1 MSKLMTREN
10 EIKQSIKRIVES
22 QSLLSIDEEDFGDYE
37 KIIGCQFF
45 KLIDESS
52 QFNYSVDEEI
62 ANITSKLIVNTAY
75 NGSLTLS
82 FLERILS
89 KIRMFFDS
97 EIEVIYG
104 HSNGFN
110 ENNITIDIFLIK
122 E

>member
-1 MSKLMTREN
+1 MSKLMTKAN
-10 EIKQSIKRIVES
+10 DIKQSIKRILES

-52 QFNYSVDEEI
+52 EFDYTVDKEI

-75 NGSLTLS
+75 NGSLTLA

-89 KIRMFFDS
+89 KIRMSFDS

-104 HSNGFN
+104 HSNGFHEDN
-110 ENNITIDIFLIK
+110 LTIDVFLIK
-122 E
+122 K